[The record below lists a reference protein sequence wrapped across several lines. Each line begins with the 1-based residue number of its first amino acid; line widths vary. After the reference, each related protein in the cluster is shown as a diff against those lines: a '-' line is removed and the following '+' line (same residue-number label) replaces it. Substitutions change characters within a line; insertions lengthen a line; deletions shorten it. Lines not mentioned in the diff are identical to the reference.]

1 MLNAYVAPRHVFAG
15 HAAHA
20 AGCARCRRGGLSRAR
35 SVRANAADEARAD
48 TVEHHRAERRTDDVH
63 RRHPHEGPARN
74 PRLGA
79 RGIYN
84 GTAHWP
90 EASGSIANCA
100 VPVRGRE
107 ATCTFSIP
115 PRPGVYAAA
124 FFHDEDS
131 DREFDTGFLGIPLE
145 GYAFSRDA
153 HAALSAPS
161 FASAAFRVPL
171 RTPVSA
177 TMRY

>member
-1 MLNAYVAPRHVFAG
+1 MFRCAMSPLGTRRTLQLALG
-15 HAAHA
+15 ILA
-20 AGCARCRRGGLSRAR
+20 AGCVALAASAQTPPTKRTPPSTTVRPSGAATTFTVDIRMKGLRGRGSVRGGLY
-35 SVRANAADEARAD
+35 D
-48 TVEHHRAERRTDDVH
+48 
-63 RRHPHEGPARN
+63 
-74 PRLGA
+74 
-79 RGIYN
+79 

-107 ATCTFSIP
+107 ATCTFTIP
-115 PRPGVYAAA
+115 PRAGVYAAA
-124 FFHDEDS
+124 FFHDEDG

>member
-1 MLNAYVAPRHVFAG
+1 MSPPATRRTLQAALGVLAASCLALVASAQTPPTKRSTPTPPSATTPSG
-15 HAAHA
+15 GATTGDAATTFTVDIRMKGLH
-20 AGCARCRRGGLSRAR
+20 GRGSVRGGLY
-35 SVRANAADEARAD
+35 D
-48 TVEHHRAERRTDDVH
+48 
-63 RRHPHEGPARN
+63 
-74 PRLGA
+74 
-79 RGIYN
+79 

-107 ATCTFSIP
+107 ATCTFTIP
-115 PRPGVYAAA
+115 PRAGMYAAA
-124 FFHDEDS
+124 FFHDEDG

-161 FASAAFRVPL
+161 FGSAAFRVPL

>member
-1 MLNAYVAPRHVFAG
+1 MSSLV
-15 HAAHA
+15 
-20 AGCARCRRGGLSRAR
+20 
-35 SVRANAADEARAD
+35 
-48 TVEHHRAERRTDDVH
+48 TRRTLQ
-63 RRHPHEGPARN
+63 AA
-74 PRLGA
+74 LGVVA
-79 RGIYN
+79 VSCLALAASAQTPPTKRAPTPSSTTAPSGAPTTFTVDIRMKGLHGTRGLVRGGIYN

-90 EASGSIANCA
+90 EADGSIANCA

>member
-1 MLNAYVAPRHVFAG
+1 MSPLGTRRTLQLALG
-15 HAAHA
+15 ILA
-20 AGCARCRRGGLSRAR
+20 AGCVALAASAQTPPTKRSPPRTAVPSSAPPSSAPTTFTVDIRMKGLRGRGSVRGGLY
-35 SVRANAADEARAD
+35 D
-48 TVEHHRAERRTDDVH
+48 
-63 RRHPHEGPARN
+63 
-74 PRLGA
+74 
-79 RGIYN
+79 

-107 ATCTFSIP
+107 ATCTFTIP
-115 PRPGVYAAA
+115 PRAGVYAAA
-124 FFHDEDS
+124 FFHDEDG